1 MKIEEAGGSVW
12 GSGAGREGQARGIG
26 GLLTGQA
33 VIGFGAG
40 GRTEH
45 GGLATLAQSWQSSA
59 MRVLGFMTGTSL
71 DAVDMA
77 VLETDGVSIQA
88 FGPAGE
94 RKLSDATRDVVLE
107 ATRQALGLERGAS
120 EPAIFQHTAAMVAEE
135 HFAAAETFLATN
147 GLAWPDID
155 LIGMHGQ
162 TVFHERPRD
171 GVPGRTIQLGDG
183 VMLARLTG
191 RPVAFDF
198 RSADVAAGGEGAPLA
213 PIYHLARAKA
223 SGLSAPLAV
232 LNIGGVANVTFWS
245 GGEDLVAFDTGP
257 GNGMIDLMVQAHG
270 AGRFDDGGKYASV
283 GRADEGVM
291 SVLLAHPYFR
301 ARPPKSLDRYDLSL
315 EPLAG
320 LKLEDAAATLVAFM
334 AEGVKRAFEAIGQT
348 PTEVIVC
355 GGGRHNPE
363 IMKVLA
369 ERLPMRVRTAEDH
382 GWRGD
387 SIEAEAFAFLAARTF
402 HGLPIS
408 FPGTTGVAGPMRGGR
423 IVRL

>member
-1 MKIEEAGGSVW
+1 
-12 GSGAGREGQARGIG
+12 
-26 GLLTGQA
+26 
-33 VIGFGAG
+33 
-40 GRTEH
+40 
-45 GGLATLAQSWQSSA
+45 

-77 VLETDGVSIQA
+77 VLETDGVSVQA

-94 RKLSDATRDVVLE
+94 RKLSEATREVVLE
-107 ATRQALGLERGAS
+107 ATRQALALPKGAP
-120 EPAIFQHTAAMVAEE
+120 EPAIFRHTADMVAEE
-135 HFAAAETFLATN
+135 HFGAAEAFLLN
-147 GLAWPDID
+147 HDLSWPDID

-162 TVFHERPRD
+162 TVFHERPKD

-183 VMLARLTG
+183 AMLARLTG

-198 RSADVAAGGEGAPLA
+198 RTADVAAGGEGAPLA
-213 PIYHLARAKA
+213 PIYHLARARA

-245 GGEDLVAFDTGP
+245 GAEDLVAFDTGP
-257 GNGMIDLMVQAHG
+257 GNGMIDLLVQARG
-270 AGRFDDGGKYASV
+270 AGRFDEGGKYASV
-283 GRADEGVM
+283 GRVDEGVV
-291 SVLLAHPYFR
+291 SALLAHPYFH
-301 ARPPKSLDRYDLSL
+301 AVPPKSLDRYDFSL
-315 EPLAG
+315 EPLAS

-334 AEGVKRAFEAIGQT
+334 ADGVKLAFEAVGQT

-363 IMKVLA
+363 IMKALKS
-369 ERLPMRVRTAEDH
+369 RLPAPVKTAEDH

-408 FPGTTGVAGPMRGGR
+408 FPGTTGVATPMAGGR
-423 IVRL
+423 IVRP